1 MPLETKEN
9 NAIHLILEGLAHV
22 SQGVTIFD
30 NDLKL
35 IAWNDKFLEIYGY
48 PKQLA
53 FSGADFSSFIRHNA
67 EKGEYGEGQ
76 VDQLVL
82 ERVNTARKFT
92 KHLLERERPNGTV
105 IEISGTPLPTGGFVT
120 TYTDVTET
128 KCLQKKLQDLVRT
141 RTQELTLSEHRLKL
155 VADEVPAGI
164 VHLDKDM
171 NILYSNKRFAR
182 SYLKT
187 PEEILGLHVNK
198 VLSKKTLLESAH
210 FFEQSRRGALV
221 DFDMR
226 IDLPGNRTRDIRTL
240 LRPET
245 PSSGEVIGFYFVSV
259 DVTRHKATMSALMRS
274 QKMDALGRMAS
285 GISHDFN
292 NLLTIILGNLVPLSE
307 NLPNSTLVDEYLTPA
322 ISAARRGSSLTQRL
336 LKLAR
341 REQFDPQPT
350 DINQA
355 VAEIS
360 HLLKSTL
367 PKTLK
372 IGHIQ
377 GERASKA
384 HVDRSQ
390 LEMALLNFAMNSQDA
405 TNGSGDI
412 TITVSNYYLPT
423 HEAELLHLAT
433 GEYVKLTFSDDGC
446 GMPTSQ
452 MDQIF
457 EPFFTSKAYGTG
469 SGLGLSMVYAFVR
482 QSNGSIRVDSIP
494 EKGTTFSVLLPSVQ
508 LVDSNGDADEPLQFE
523 ELPEVIRPP
532 ETDLPMVLL
541 VEDDPDVRRI
551 VRRKLAEI
559 GYPLVEAESGV
570 EALRLLERIHEVG
583 ILLSDIGMPGGMDG
597 NALAS
602 RVKAKFPKVG
612 IVLMSGQ
619 TNFSSAEDQSIPF
632 LRKPFEVEDLAQAIK
647 AVSSKD
653 MKARREQL

>member
-1 MPLETKEN
+1 MPLGTSETD
-9 NAIHLILEGLAHV
+9 AIHLILEGLAHV
-22 SQGVTIFD
+22 DQGVTIFD
-30 NDLKL
+30 HNLKL
-35 IAWNDKFLEIYGY
+35 VAWNDKFLDIYGY
-48 PKQLA
+48 PKHLA
-53 FSGADFSSFIRHNA
+53 FAGADFSSFIRHNA
-67 EKGEYGEGQ
+67 ENGEYGEGQ
-76 VDQLVL
+76 VDHLVSVRVDRAL
-82 ERVNTARKFT
+82 TFAEHLFERR
-92 KHLLERERPNGTV
+92 RPNGTV
-105 IEISGTPLPTGGFVT
+105 IEISGTPLPSGGFVT

-128 KCLQKKLQDLVRT
+128 RHLQKKLQDLVSTRT
-141 RTQELTLSEHRLKL
+141 RELTISEHRLNF

-171 NILYSNKRFAR
+171 TILYANKRFAR

-187 PEEILGLHVNK
+187 PEEILGLHINQ
-198 VLSKKTLLESAH
+198 VLSRKTLRESSH

-226 IDLPGNRTRDIRTL
+226 IDLPGNRTKDIRTL

-307 NLPNSTLVDEYLTPA
+307 SLPGSPLVEEYLAPA
-322 ISAARRGSSLTQRL
+322 ISAARRGSALTQRL

-341 REQFDPQPT
+341 REHFDPQST

-355 VAEIS
+355 IAEIS
-360 HLLKSTL
+360 DLLKSTL

-372 IGHIQ
+372 ITHICNE
-377 GERASKA
+377 GVSNAY
-384 HVDRSQ
+384 VDRAQ
-390 LEMALLNFAMNSQDA
+390 LEMALLNLAMNSQDA
-405 TNGSGDI
+405 TGGSGDI
-412 TITVSNYYLPT
+412 TITATDYQLAPQ
-423 HEAELLHLAT
+423 EAEFLHLAA

-446 GMPTSQ
+446 GMPTHQ
-452 MDQIF
+452 VDQIF
-457 EPFFTSKAYGTG
+457 EPFYTSKAAGTG
-469 SGLGLSMVYAFVR
+469 SGLGLSMVYGFVR
-482 QSNGSIRVDSIP
+482 QSNGSIRVDSTP

-508 LVDSNGDADEPLQFE
+508 LVVSNGGDEEPAKTDD
-523 ELPEVIRPP
+523 PP
-532 ETDLPMVLL
+532 EPINTSEAEMPMVLL
-541 VEDDPDVRRI
+541 VEDDRQVRHI
-551 VRRKLAEI
+551 VRRKLAGI
-559 GYPLVEAESGV
+559 GYPLVEAESAA
-570 EALRLLERIHEVG
+570 EALRLLDHIHEIG

-602 RVKAKFPKVG
+602 HVKTRFPAIG

-632 LRKPFEVEDLAQAIK
+632 LRKPFEIEDLEQALNTVRTK
-647 AVSSKD
+647 SAD
-653 MKARREQL
+653 MGEKRK